1 MINKIFSSVKKIH
14 FVGIGGIG
22 MSGIAEILLNQG
34 FIVSGSDISKSEN
47 TDYLESLGSDIF
59 IGHNEENIRDAE
71 VVVYSSAVDPN
82 NNPETLAAL
91 KLNIP
96 LLRRAEMLA
105 EVSRLNY
112 CLAISGT
119 HGKTTTTSMCGLTM
133 LKAGLDPTVIVG
145 GRLRGFGGSNARL
158 GRGDW
163 TVVEADEFD
172 RSFLQLLPTIAVIN
186 NIEPEHLD
194 IYKDFEDLKNT
205 FLEFSNKVPFY
216 GFVAVCLDDVGVKS
230 ILGKI
235 KKKVITYGLSRHA
248 NVRAENIKFDN
259 INTEFNVIYNGE
271 NLGLIRLN
279 IPGVHNVRNSLA
291 AISIG
296 LELQIPFEEMAGAL
310 LEFTGVNRRFEIKG
324 NHNGTLVIDDY
335 AHHPTE
341 VQATITAARNGW
353 NKRIITVFQP
363 HTYTRTRDFYRD
375 FGKSFDD
382 SDILIVT
389 DVYPAREKPIEGIN
403 GKLIAD
409 TAVSYGHKNVIF
421 AETLDDAY
429 IVIKEIM
436 KQGDLLLTL
445 GAGDIW
451 KLANKIALEI

>member
-34 FIVSGSDISKSEN
+34 FLVSGSDISKSEN
-47 TDYLESLGSDIF
+47 TDYLESLGAEIH
-59 IGHNEENIRDAE
+59 IGHSEENINDAE
-71 VVVYSSAVDPN
+71 VVVYSSAVDPK
-82 NNPETLAAL
+82 NNPETIAAL
-91 KLNIP
+91 KFNIP

-112 CLAISGT
+112 CLAVSGT
-119 HGKTTTTSMCGLTM
+119 HGKTTTTSLCGLTM

-145 GRLRGFGGSNARL
+145 GRLRGFGGTNARL

-172 RSFLQLLPTIAVIN
+172 RSFLQLLPTIAVVN

-194 IYKDFEDLKNT
+194 IYKDFEDLKTT

-216 GFVAVCLDDVGVKS
+216 GFVAVCLDDIGVKS
-230 ILGKI
+230 ILGGI

-248 NVRAENIKFDN
+248 NVRAENIKYDN
-259 INTEFNVIYNGE
+259 ITSEFIAVYNGQD
-271 NLGLIRLN
+271 LGIVKLN
-279 IPGVHNVRNSLA
+279 IPGIHNVRNSLA
-291 AISIG
+291 AVSIG
-296 LELQIPFEEMAGAL
+296 LELEIPFEKIAESL
-310 LEFTGVNRRFEIKG
+310 SEFTGVNRRFEIKG
-324 NHNGTLVIDDY
+324 NKNDTLVIDDY

-341 VQATITAARNGW
+341 VQATISAARNGW

-363 HTYTRTRDFYRD
+363 HTYTRTRDFYTD

-409 TAVSYGHKNVIF
+409 TAVAFGHKNVIY

-429 IVIKEIM
+429 AYAKEIY
-436 KQGDLLLTL
+436 KQGDIILTL

-451 KLANKIALEI
+451 KLANKLASEI

>member
-1 MINKIFSSVKKIH
+1 MVSKIFSSVKKIH

-34 FIVSGSDISKSEN
+34 FIISGSDISRSEN
-47 TDYLESLGSDIF
+47 TDYLESLGSEIY
-59 IGHNEENIRDAE
+59 IGHSEDNIKDAE
-71 VVVYSSAVDPN
+71 VVVYSSAVDPT

-119 HGKTTTTSMCGLTM
+119 HGKTTTTSLCGLTM

-145 GRLRGFGGSNARL
+145 GRLRGFGGTNARL
-158 GRGDW
+158 GKGDW

-172 RSFLQLLPTIAVIN
+172 RSFLQLLPTIAVVN

-194 IYKDFEDLKNT
+194 IYKDFDDLKNT
-205 FLEFSNKVPFY
+205 FVEFANKVPFY
-216 GFVAVCLDDVGVKS
+216 GSVAVCLDDDGVKS
-230 ILGKI
+230 ILGNI

-259 INTEFNVIYNGE
+259 IRSEFKTFYEGQE
-271 NLGLIRLN
+271 LGFVRLN
-279 IPGVHNVRNSLA
+279 IPGVHNIRNSLA
-291 AISIG
+291 AIAIG
-296 LELQIPFEEMAGAL
+296 LELKIPFEEISEAL
-310 LEFTGVNRRFEIKG
+310 SEFTGVNRRFEIKG
-324 NHNGTLVIDDY
+324 NKNGIMVVDDY

-341 VQATITAARNGW
+341 VQATIAAAINGW
-353 NKRIITVFQP
+353 NKRIISVFQP
-363 HTYTRTRDFYRD
+363 HTYTRTRDFYKD

-403 GKLIAD
+403 GKLIAN
-409 TAVSYGHKNVIF
+409 AAISYGHKNVIYT
-421 AETLDDAY
+421 ETLDEAY
-429 IVIKEIM
+429 KYLKEIL
-436 KQGDLLLTL
+436 KDGDLILTL

-451 KLANKIALEI
+451 KLANRLAEEI

>member
-1 MINKIFSSVKKIH
+1 MISKIFSSVKKIH

-34 FIVSGSDISKSEN
+34 FIVSGSDMARSEN
-47 TDYLESLGSDIF
+47 TDYLESLGSEIY
-59 IGHNEENIRDAE
+59 IGHSEDNVKDAE
-71 VVVYSSAVDPN
+71 VVVYSSAVDPM

-119 HGKTTTTSMCGLTM
+119 HGKTTTTSLCGLTM
-133 LKAGLDPTVIVG
+133 LKGGLDPTVIVG
-145 GRLRGFGGSNARL
+145 GRLRGFGGTNARL

-172 RSFLQLLPTIAVIN
+172 RSFLQLLPTIAVVN

-194 IYKDFEDLKNT
+194 IYKDFDDLKNT

-216 GFVAVCLDDVGVKS
+216 GFVAVCLDDIGVKS
-230 ILGKI
+230 ILGNI

-259 INTEFNVIYNGE
+259 IKSEFKTFYEGE
-271 NLGLIRLN
+271 ELGQVRLN
-279 IPGVHNVRNSLA
+279 IPGVHNIRNSLA
-291 AISIG
+291 AIAIG
-296 LELQIPFEEMAGAL
+296 LELKIPFEQISEAL
-310 LEFTGVNRRFEIKG
+310 SEFTGVNRRFEIKG
-324 NHNGTLVIDDY
+324 NKNGIMVVDDY

-341 VQATITAARNGW
+341 VQATIAAARNGW
-353 NKRIITVFQP
+353 NKRIISVFQP
-363 HTYTRTRDFYRD
+363 HTYTRTRDFYKD

-389 DVYPAREKPIEGIN
+389 DVYPAREKPIEGVN

-409 TAVSYGHKNVIF
+409 TAISYGHKNVIY
-421 AETLDDAY
+421 AETLDEAY
-429 IVIKEIM
+429 NYVKEIL
-436 KQGDLLLTL
+436 KEGDLLLTL

-451 KLANKIALEI
+451 KLANRLAAEI

>member
-1 MINKIFSSVKKIH
+1 MISKIFSSVKKIH

-34 FIVSGSDISKSEN
+34 FIVSGSDIARSEN
-47 TDYLESLGSDIF
+47 TDYLESLGSEIY
-59 IGHNEENIRDAE
+59 IGHSEDNVKDAE
-71 VVVYSSAVDPN
+71 VVVYSSAVDPM

-119 HGKTTTTSMCGLTM
+119 HGKTTTTSLCGLTM
-133 LKAGLDPTVIVG
+133 LKAGLDPTIIVG
-145 GRLRGFGGSNARL
+145 GRLRGFGGTNARL
-158 GRGDW
+158 GKGDW

-172 RSFLQLLPTIAVIN
+172 RSFLQLLPTIAVVN

-194 IYKDFEDLKNT
+194 IYKDFDDLKNT

-216 GFVAVCLDDVGVKS
+216 GFVAVCLDDIGVKS
-230 ILGKI
+230 ILGNI

-259 INTEFNVIYNGE
+259 IKSEFKTFYEGE
-271 NLGLIRLN
+271 ELGIVRLN
-279 IPGVHNVRNSLA
+279 IPGVHNIRNSLA
-291 AISIG
+291 AIAIG
-296 LELQIPFEEMAGAL
+296 LELKIPFEQISEAL
-310 LEFTGVNRRFEIKG
+310 SEFTGVNRRFEIKG
-324 NHNGTLVIDDY
+324 NNNGIMVVDDY

-341 VQATITAARNGW
+341 VQATIAAARNGW
-353 NKRIITVFQP
+353 NKRIISVFQP
-363 HTYTRTRDFYRD
+363 HTYTRTRDFYKD

-382 SDILIVT
+382 SDILIVI

-409 TAVSYGHKNVIF
+409 TAVSYGHKNVIY
-421 AETLDDAY
+421 AETLDEAY
-429 IVIKEIM
+429 NYVKEIL
-436 KQGDLLLTL
+436 KEGDLILTL

-451 KLANKIALEI
+451 KLANRLAAEI

>member
-1 MINKIFSSVKKIH
+1 MINTIFSSVKKIH

-34 FIVSGSDISKSEN
+34 FIVSGSDIARSEN
-47 TDYLESLGSDIF
+47 TDYLESLGSEIY
-59 IGHNEENIRDAE
+59 IGHSEDNVKDAE
-71 VVVYSSAVDPN
+71 VVVYSSAVDPM

-119 HGKTTTTSMCGLTM
+119 HGKTTTTSLCGLTM

-145 GRLRGFGGSNARL
+145 GRLRGFGGTNARL
-158 GRGDW
+158 GKGDW

-172 RSFLQLLPTIAVIN
+172 RSFLQLLPTIAVVN

-194 IYKDFEDLKNT
+194 IYKDFDDLKNT

-216 GFVAVCLDDVGVKS
+216 GVVAVCLDDIGVKS
-230 ILGKI
+230 ILGNI

-259 INTEFNVIYNGE
+259 IKSEFKTFYEGE
-271 NLGLIRLN
+271 ELGQVRLN
-279 IPGVHNVRNSLA
+279 IPGVHNIRNSLA
-291 AISIG
+291 AIAIG
-296 LELQIPFEEMAGAL
+296 LELKIPFEQISEAL
-310 LEFTGVNRRFEIKG
+310 SEFTGVNRRFEIKG
-324 NHNGTLVIDDY
+324 NKNGIMVVDDY

-341 VQATITAARNGW
+341 VQATIAAARNGW
-353 NKRIITVFQP
+353 NKRIISVFQP
-363 HTYTRTRDFYRD
+363 HTYTRTRDFYKD

-389 DVYPAREKPIEGIN
+389 DVYPAREKPIEGIY

-409 TAVSYGHKNVIF
+409 TAISYGHKNVIY
-421 AETLDDAY
+421 AETLDEAY
-429 IVIKEIM
+429 NYVKEIL
-436 KQGDLLLTL
+436 KEGDLILTL

-451 KLANKIALEI
+451 KLANRLAAEI